1 MKNTFELEHVGIN
14 TDNAG
19 EAEQLAL
26 LLCKL
31 FNLEPRHGQKSEFA
45 GNYFECM
52 KSPFLGKNGHI
63 AVKTNYIERAVNYL
77 STVLGV
83 EFNEESAKRDAKGNL
98 KAIYLKEE
106 IGGFAVHLVQK

>member
-31 FNLEPRHGQKSEFA
+31 FNLEPPPRTEVRV
-45 GNYFECM
+45 C
-52 KSPFLGKNGHI
+52 
-63 AVKTNYIERAVNYL
+63 R
-77 STVLGV
+77 
-83 EFNEESAKRDAKGNL
+83 
-98 KAIYLKEE
+98 
-106 IGGFAVHLVQK
+106 

>member
-45 GNYFECM
+45 GCLLYT
-52 KSPFLGKNGHI
+52 SP
-63 AVKTNYIERAVNYL
+63 
-77 STVLGV
+77 SP
-83 EFNEESAKRDAKGNL
+83 RDS
-98 KAIYLKEE
+98 
-106 IGGFAVHLVQK
+106 

>member
-31 FNLEPRHGQKSEFA
+31 FNLEPRHGQKSA
-45 GNYFECM
+45 RTATSQCA
-52 KSPFLGKNGHI
+52 PP
-63 AVKTNYIERAVNYL
+63 T
-77 STVLGV
+77 
-83 EFNEESAKRDAKGNL
+83 
-98 KAIYLKEE
+98 
-106 IGGFAVHLVQK
+106 

>member
-31 FNLEPRHGQKSEFA
+31 FNLEPRHGR
-45 GNYFECM
+45 
-52 KSPFLGKNGHI
+52 SPSLPATI
-63 AVKTNYIERAVNYL
+63 
-77 STVLGV
+77 S
-83 EFNEESAKRDAKGNL
+83 SA
-98 KAIYLKEE
+98 
-106 IGGFAVHLVQK
+106 

>member
-45 GNYFECM
+45 GNYFRISFTFTIM
-52 KSPFLGKNGHI
+52 PASKVFPS
-63 AVKTNYIERAVNYL
+63 
-77 STVLGV
+77 S
-83 EFNEESAKRDAKGNL
+83 
-98 KAIYLKEE
+98 
-106 IGGFAVHLVQK
+106 